1 MESISRKW
9 RILPLTRNQNIKETA
24 WHAQITEAM
33 KAVQIVV
40 NEYVRIAGSIENY
53 PEFQDAKG
61 APNFTAMNKLI
72 SQWRTKKEGLDNLP
86 EFKYKKVKKLKTG
99 GARVINKSLKE
110 NRYMND
116 EGECW
121 GYEILNKVSARCLNH
136 IAPKVR
142 SSWYTKGKVVK
153 YFAEESGNRLPVHP
167 THFCDGG
174 FITTSNTVDA
184 DGEVIGGEY
193 SIAVNKDDPA
203 HSRLN
208 KIAGIKEPMRLQ
220 AHHPIPEGGKMKT
233 VSVAK
238 EGDEFYLCITIALDP
253 NTIPPVVEKPTQ
265 TIGLDFGIKDNVI
278 DDQNNKYNFPK
289 DKKLEGRILRLQ
301 QEMSLKKRGS
311 NNWRKLLGRLQR
323 LKRQQTRQHKHA
335 IHNFTHQITNNYD
348 GIAFE
353 DYKVKAMVDN
363 TQKDKKLFNK
373 QKQAINKKSLE
384 AGIYDIKNQ
393 LTYKSALR
401 GNVAQAVDPA
411 YTTQDCSCCGFRN
424 TKLSNNLKIREW
436 VCPECGTHHKR
447 DQNSAKNMKKAV
459 FG

>member
-1 MESISRKW
+1 MKSITYKY
-9 RILPLTRNQNIKETA
+9 RILPLTRSQKIENTA
-24 WHAQITEAM
+24 WYAQITEAM

-40 NEYVRIAGSIENY
+40 NEFVRIAGDIEKY
-53 PEFQDAKG
+53 PEFQSAKG

-99 GARVINKSLKE
+99 ETRIINKSLKE

-121 GYEILNKVSARCLNH
+121 GYELLNKVSARCLNH
-136 IAPKVR
+136 IAPKVK

-153 YFAEESGNRLPVHP
+153 YFAEESGNRLAVHP

-174 FITTSNTVDA
+174 FISTSNTVDT
-184 DGEVIGGEY
+184 DGEVVEGEY
-193 SIAVNKDDPA
+193 SITLNKDDPT

-208 KIAGIKEPMRLQ
+208 KIAGIKEPMRLYM
-220 AHHPIPEGGKMKT
+220 HRPIPEGGKMKT
-233 VSVAK
+233 VSLSK
-238 EGDEFYLCITIALDP
+238 QGEEFYLCITIALDP
-253 NTIPPVVEKPTQ
+253 NKVPPVVKKPTKI
-265 TIGLDFGIKDNVI
+265 IGLDFGIKDNVI

-301 QEMSLKKRGS
+301 QQMSLKKRGS
-311 NNWRKLLGRLQR
+311 NNWGKLLSKLQK
-323 LKRQQTRQHKHA
+323 LKRQQTRQHKDA

-353 DYKVKAMVDN
+353 DYKVKDMVEHI
-363 TQKDKKLFNK
+363 QKDKKLFNK

-401 GNVAQAVDPA
+401 GNMVESVNPA
-411 YTTQDCSCCGFRN
+411 YTTQDCSSCGFRN
-424 TKLSNNLKIREW
+424 TELSNNLKIRAWE
-436 VCPECGTHHKR
+436 CPECGEHHER
-447 DQNSAKNMKKAV
+447 DQNAAKNIKKAV